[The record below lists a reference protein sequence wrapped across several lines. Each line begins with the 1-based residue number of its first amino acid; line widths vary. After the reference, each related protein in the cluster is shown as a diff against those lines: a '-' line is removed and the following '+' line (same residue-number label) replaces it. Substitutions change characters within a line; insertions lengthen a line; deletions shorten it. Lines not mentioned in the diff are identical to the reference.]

1 MINGDLTQNCPDE
14 LLLWID
20 NDRYLAQ
27 EWRKTIRTGN
37 LNYILDAFDSA
48 GLKYRKDQWEAVI
61 DEFEDEMK
69 QNEEALAERN
79 TVRDMHGF
87 VVEGA

>member
-1 MINGDLTQNCPDE
+1 MINGDLTQNGQYE
-14 LLLWID
+14 LILWID

-48 GLKYRKDQWEAVI
+48 GLKYDKDQWEAVI
-61 DEFEDEMK
+61 DEFEYEMK
-69 QNEEALAERN
+69 QNEEALAARN
-79 TVRDMHGF
+79 S
-87 VVEGA
+87 A